1 MLGKQIK
8 WERLSWKCSK
18 RFDLNLKEFLSD
30 MFNLITGLY
39 ITNKKP
45 NSNLLY
51 INRSSDHSPQI
62 IKQLAN
68 SINKSFCEN
77 LVNEQVFNT
86 IKQVHEN
93 DLHKSCYKSSPKYAE
108 EIHQYNSKNRTQNIW
123 FNPPFS
129 QTVKTNI
136 AKSFFRI
143 LDKYFPKSHS
153 LYKIFNRN
161 TIKISLWT
169 MFHKS

>member
-1 MLGKQIK
+1 
-8 WERLSWKCSK
+8 
-18 RFDLNLKEFLSD
+18 

-39 ITNKKP
+39 ITNKKL

-51 INRSSDHSPQI
+51 INTSSDHSPQI

-93 DLHKSCYKSSPKYAE
+93 DLHKSYYKSSPKYAE
-108 EIHQYNSKNRTQNIW
+108 EIHQYNSKNRTQI
-123 FNPPFS
+123 
-129 QTVKTNI
+129 I
-136 AKSFFRI
+136 
-143 LDKYFPKSHS
+143 
-153 LYKIFNRN
+153 
-161 TIKISLWT
+161 
-169 MFHKS
+169 